1 MSGGRSTVLGGVAWK
16 LTAQAFAQGSRLVVA
31 IILARLLAPDQ
42 FGIAAMV
49 IVFTSLAL
57 VFGDLA
63 LGSALVQR
71 RDIDEDDRSTAF
83 WTSIGAGV
91 LFTILGVA
99 CSPLIADFYGEPE
112 VQPLV
117 AAMSGGF
124 LLLSL
129 SQVQESLL
137 LREMQF
143 RSLELR
149 VMVGVAA
156 GGVVGIVVAATGGGA
171 WAIVAQQLT
180 YAACSAA
187 ILWVASPWRP
197 TRRWSRPA
205 LRRLLSFSGYLFG
218 HRLLYFT
225 HRNIDNLLIGK
236 FLGPASLGYYAIAY
250 NVMLSPLSRV
260 AAPIQDVLFPAFSR
274 IQEDTRRIAA
284 GWIRAT
290 RAVAA
295 FSIPALIG
303 LMVVAPEFIRVVL
316 GPKWSEAVPVL
327 QILAWVGLLQSLQAL
342 DTGIL
347 EARGRTKTI
356 FWFTVVYFAM
366 HLTAFVIGL
375 QWGIVGVAAGYA
387 VTTTLVEPVYCRLTA
402 GALDIGA
409 MRFWRA
415 LSGVA
420 QAAAVMLAVLL
431 VLRFAVLPGDL
442 SDLATLVILVAAGV
456 ATYLPVLAWRA
467 PEVVADA
474 REVLGRARSGLRA
487 ARAGGAPAVAEPLP
501 PSAT

>member
-1 MSGGRSTVLGGVAWK
+1 LSDGRSTVLGGVAWK
-16 LTAQAFAQGSRLVVA
+16 FAAQAFAQGARLVVA

-63 LGSALVQR
+63 LGAALVQR
-71 RDIDEDDRSTAF
+71 RDISEEDRSTAF
-83 WTSIGAGV
+83 WTSIAVGA
-91 LFTILGVA
+91 LFTLIGVA

-129 SQVQESLL
+129 SQVQEALL
-137 LREMQF
+137 MREMQF
-143 RSLELR
+143 RSLEIR
-149 VMVGVAA
+149 VMIGVAFGGAA
-156 GGVVGIVVAATGGGA
+156 GIAVAAAGGGA
-171 WAIVAQQLT
+171 WAIVAQQLA
-180 YAACSAA
+180 YATASAA

-197 TRRWSRPA
+197 TRQWSRAA

-236 FLGPASLGYYAIAY
+236 FLGPTSLGYYVIAY

-295 FSIPALIG
+295 FSIPALVG

-347 EARGRTKTI
+347 EARGRTRTI
-356 FWFTVVYFAM
+356 FWFTVGYFAL
-366 HLTAFVIGL
+366 HLCAFVIGL
-375 QWGIVGVAAGYA
+375 QWGIVGVATGYA
-387 VTTTLVEPVYCRLTA
+387 ITTTIVEPVYCRLTA
-402 GALDIGA
+402 GALNISA
-409 MRFWRA
+409 IEFWKA
-415 LSGVA
+415 LGGIA
-420 QAAAVMLAVLL
+420 QATAVMLVVLL
-431 VLRFAVLPGDL
+431 ALRFAVLPGDL
-442 SDLATLVILVAAGV
+442 SDLVTLIVLVAAGV
-456 ATYLPVLAWRA
+456 GTYLPLLAWRA
-467 PEVVADA
+467 PEVVADG
-474 REVLGRARSGLRA
+474 REVLGRARHGLRSARA
-487 ARAGGAPAVAEPLP
+487 ARPTAVAEPLP
-501 PSAT
+501 PGAA

>member
-1 MSGGRSTVLGGVAWK
+1 MSDGSSTVLGGVAWK
-16 LTAQAFAQGSRLVVA
+16 FAAQAFAQGARLVVA
-31 IILARLLAPDQ
+31 IVLARILAPDQ

-49 IVFTSLAL
+49 LVFTSLAL
-57 VFGDLA
+57 VFGDMA

-71 RDIDEDDRSTAF
+71 KDIDEDDRSTAF
-83 WTSIGAGV
+83 WTSIAAGTFFA
-91 LFTILGVA
+91 LLGVA

-117 AAMSGGF
+117 AVMSGGF

-137 LREMQF
+137 LRDMQF

-149 VMVGVAA
+149 VMVGVAV
-156 GGVVGIVVAATGGGA
+156 GGTAGIVVAATGGGA
-171 WAIVAQQLT
+171 WAIVAQQLA
-180 YAACSAA
+180 YAASSAA

-197 TRRWSRPA
+197 RWRWSPAA

-218 HRLLYFT
+218 HRLLYFA
-225 HRNIDNLLIGK
+225 HRNLDNLLIGK
-236 FLGPASLGYYAIAY
+236 FLGPAALGYYAIAY

-274 IQEDTRRIAA
+274 IQDDTARIAA

-295 FSIPALIG
+295 FSIPALTG

-347 EARGRTKTI
+347 EARDRTRAI
-356 FWFTVVYFAM
+356 FWFTVGYFSL
-366 HLTAFVIGL
+366 HVCAFVVGL

-387 VTTTLVEPVYCRLTA
+387 ITTTLVEPVYCRLTA
-402 GALDIGA
+402 HALHIPA

-415 LSGVA
+415 LAGVA

-431 VLRFAVLPGDL
+431 VLRFAVLPSDL
-442 SDLATLVILVAAGV
+442 SDLATLIILVAAGV

-474 REVLGRARSGLRA
+474 RELVGRARSGLRA
-487 ARAGGAPAVAEPLP
+487 ARGRPAAAVAEPVP
-501 PSAT
+501 PGAT